1 MAKAGGGT
9 SCLKAIQLFEEKT
22 GNLEGKAAAEA
33 EEVRLIAQLPPLE
46 KMDAALN
53 TLTACR
59 KLSLSTNSIE
69 KISNLANLKNLEIL
83 SLSRNAIKR
92 ISGLEDVGGTLKQLW
107 LSYNQVERLD
117 GLQPCIKL
125 EVLFMSNNKVKTW
138 EEIEKLATLPCLVNV
153 LFKGNPV
160 YDSCSTAED
169 IRCSMLKRLPKLTTL
184 DGETVTEDMR
194 ERAVTSLSAP

>member
-22 GNLEGKAAAEA
+22 GAVAAEA

-53 TLTACR
+53 ALVACK

-83 SLSRNAIKR
+83 SLGRNIIKK
-92 ISGLEDVGGTLKQLW
+92 ITGMEEVGGTLKQLW
-107 LSYNQVERLD
+107 LSYNQIEKLD
-117 GLQPCIKL
+117 GLQPCVKL
-125 EVLFMSNNKVKTW
+125 EVLFMSNNKVKSW

-153 LFKGNPV
+153 LFKGNPL
-160 YDSCSTAED
+160 YDSCASTEE

-194 ERAVTSLSAP
+194 ERAITALSAP